1 MFLII
6 IKTQNMEKSSYETAK
21 PLTPADL
28 MNKVGLSGA
37 YQTHIFVVFS
47 LMWYI
52 VYIITLQ
59 TPFLFIQ
66 P

>member
-1 MFLII
+1 
-6 IKTQNMEKSSYETAK
+6 MEKTKLSIQKS
-21 PLTPADL
+21 LTPADL
-28 MNKVGLSGA
+28 MNKIGLSGA
-37 YQTHIFVVFS
+37 YQTHIFVVFA